1 MARLALGRFNRPMG
15 RFSKGRFVEPAMGG
29 KRNGFGALGL
39 LSAYTN
45 GLALDFYS
53 NTVAVKDVATPANN
67 RSNVAV
73 SSWLTTVRAS
83 TAWYFDSA
91 GLLKSVGNNVLR
103 LTYDPITLAALGI
116 LVEGARTNVALHNRD
131 LTQPAWVPTNINPLK
146 NQVGLDGLANSSSSI
161 TATAANG
168 TILQAITLASS
179 ARFQTVY
186 VKRLVGAGTLEMT
199 MDNGTTWTVVTVTS
213 GWTRVEI
220 PTQTL
225 ANPTVGF
232 RIATSG
238 DSFAIDLVQNEN
250 GADKTSP
257 IVTAGAAVTR
267 AAEMHTALT
276 SAFPYDATKGTV
288 YSEGISYG
296 ANNTQRTLWQIDD
309 GTSNE
314 RILGNLSTTAQGQLV
329 ITDGGAG
336 VGNSLGGVTSVGV
349 FHRHIGTWNVATP
362 RAIVALDG
370 TLGNED
376 TAFTMPVVT
385 TFRVGTGIVST
396 APFNG
401 AIGRIV
407 HVPE

>member
-1 MARLALGRFNRPMG
+1 MSVGWPLIVPTTRGLTRSVGTGRR
-15 RFSKGRFVEPAMGG
+15 GG
-29 KRNGFGALGL
+29 VPPGALGL
-39 LSAYTN
+39 LVGKNN

-91 GLLKSVGNNVLR
+91 GLLKSVGNNILR
-103 LTYDPITLAALGI
+103 LTYDPITLAALGL
-116 LVEGARTNVALHNRD
+116 LVEGARTNVVLHNRD
-131 LTQPAWVPTNINPLK
+131 LTQAAWVPTDVTPLK

-179 ARFQTVY
+179 ARFQTAY
-186 VKRLVGAGTLEMT
+186 VKRLVGSGTLEMT
-199 MDNGTTWTVVTVTS
+199 MDNGSTWTAVTVTS

-257 IVTAGAAVTR
+257 IVTAGASVTR
-267 AAEMHTALT
+267 AAELHTALA

-314 RILGNLSTTAQGQLV
+314 RLLGNLSTTGQGQFV

-336 VGNSLGGVTSVGV
+336 VGNSLGGVAAVGV
-349 FHRHIGTWNVATP
+349 FHRHIATWNVATP

-385 TFRVGTGIVST
+385 TLRVGTGIVST

-401 AIGRIV
+401 PIGSLV
-407 HVPE
+407 YVPE